1 MLNAPP
7 LKAIFQEDV
16 TMVEEKVKN
25 NISYVFIN
33 YQLKKLLEKGLITK
47 AEAESAEKHICMQ
60 LGADYKYSCN
70 VM

>member
-1 MLNAPP
+1 
-7 LKAIFQEDV
+7 
-16 TMVEEKVKN
+16 MVEEKVKN